1 MIGKLKGIV
10 DTVEESHALIDVGGV
25 GYEVFCSA
33 RTLDALPPSGGS
45 ATLLIATHVR
55 EDHIHLY
62 GFGSHLEKDWFE
74 RLQSVQGVGARMALA
89 VLSVLSPDEVAQAIA
104 TGDKKSISRA
114 SGVGGRLAER
124 IINELKDK
132 VARLSLAPAGVAVNG
147 APAAP
152 GVLRDAVSALVHLG
166 YREAD
171 VLPKVN
177 AVIAASGPDA
187 PLDVVIRDTLKSLM
201 PQGMVR

>member
-10 DTVEESHALIDVGGV
+10 DTVGEDHALLDVGGV

-33 RTLDALPPSGGS
+33 MTLRALPPSGGA

-74 RLQSVQGVGARMALA
+74 RLQSVQGVGARVALA
-89 VLSVLSPDEVAQAIA
+89 ILSVLAPDDVGRAIA
-104 TGDKKSISRA
+104 TGDKKSITQA
-114 SGVGGRLAER
+114 AGVGGRLAER
-124 IINELKDK
+124 IVNELKDK
-132 VARLSLAPAGVAVNG
+132 VAKLSLGPAGGING
-147 APAAP
+147 APTAP
-152 GVLRDAVSALVHLG
+152 GLVQDVVSALVHLG

-171 VLPKVN
+171 VIPRVN
-177 AVIAASGPDA
+177 AVIAASGADA
-187 PLDVVIRDTLKSLM
+187 PVDLVIRDTLKSLM
-201 PQGMVR
+201 PQGMTR